1 MKKSILNLGKA
12 LKRAEQKEISGGV
25 GSTCFSHADCPRDMG
40 CCDNGP
46 YVGLCMLGSDYRNHC
61 N

>member
-12 LKRAEQKEISGGV
+12 LNRAEQKEISGGFGIV
-25 GSTCFSHADCPRDMG
+25 PHLCVSNQKCVTDDDCCFGESCHLIQYGYPKR
-40 CCDNGP
+40 
-46 YVGLCMLGSDYRNHC
+46 C